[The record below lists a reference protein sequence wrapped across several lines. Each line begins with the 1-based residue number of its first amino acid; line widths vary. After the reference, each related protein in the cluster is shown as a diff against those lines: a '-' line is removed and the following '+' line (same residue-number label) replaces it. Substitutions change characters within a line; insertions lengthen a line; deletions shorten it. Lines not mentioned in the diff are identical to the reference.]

1 MHIVC
6 GDIMRSLFI
15 ILSLITVLS
24 CGRDSGGNLPSG
36 KASGLNDESKK
47 DYTQTSN
54 AGVEA
59 DFAGRVKIESNGDC
73 KIVDG
78 NEVDYT
84 NCSLFSNSQLERV
97 IEVDYTGMNFE
108 NAPVCTTSLVTRLD
122 FNHTVSLLTR
132 TKLQIRI
139 TPFASNPS
147 GPIQPSVVIPTPVP
161 TRPPYGV
168 CTPAYNGPRCISCCG
183 STYGEVARVIA
194 EQRTVRYTPSWPDE
208 AVFNCKI
215 TD

>member
-84 NCSLFSNSQLERV
+84 NCSLLA
-97 IEVDYTGMNFE
+97 T
-108 NAPVCTTSLVTRLD
+108 ASL
-122 FNHTVSLLTR
+122 S
-132 TKLQIRI
+132 
-139 TPFASNPS
+139 A
-147 GPIQPSVVIPTPVP
+147 
-161 TRPPYGV
+161 
-168 CTPAYNGPRCISCCG
+168 
-183 STYGEVARVIA
+183 
-194 EQRTVRYTPSWPDE
+194 
-208 AVFNCKI
+208 
-215 TD
+215 